1 MEGKSLCIY
10 NKGGCPD
17 IIQHDSGAGIQADL
31 KTLTSLN
38 VYGSSVLTSLTSQNT
53 LGVDAIHNVPTD
65 FVQKQLDAVLS
76 DIGTDAIKTG
86 MLASGAIVQ
95 AVVDTLKKY
104 NHDKLVVDPV
114 MISTSGSKLLA
125 EDAVQTC
132 IDSLLPIT
140 LVLTPNVPEAEV
152 LLGMSSGSIK
162 TLDDMRTAAKKLAD
176 LGPRNVLVKG
186 GHLPVERN
194 GEKYVVDVLYE
205 KKTGEYH
212 EIENPYR
219 DTKDTHGTGCTL
231 SAAIA
236 AGLAQGNDGMVKGS
250 KHLRWS

>member
-1 MEGKSLCIY
+1 MHIHVY
-10 NKGGCPD
+10 TRD
-17 IIQHDSGAGIQADL
+17 IVLTYIHDSGAGIQADL

-152 LLGMSSGSIK
+152 LLGMDSGAIK
-162 TLDDMRTAAKKLAD
+162 TVEDMRTAAKKLTD
-176 LGPRNVLVKG
+176 LGPRNVLLKG
-186 GHLPVERN
+186 GHLPVEQN
-194 GEKYVVDVLYE
+194 GKKYVVDVLYNKE
-205 KKTGEYH
+205 TGEYH
-212 EIENPYR
+212 EIANPYC

-236 AGLAQGNDGMVKGS
+236 AGLAQGNDGK
-250 KHLRWS
+250 